1 MRPATFEPEQIIEA
15 GRALQAEGRNI
26 TGFALRNRIGGGNPT
41 RLRQI
46 WDEYQAS
53 QHAAESLPVTELPA
67 EIAEEVKAVSTALAE
82 RLTHLVTKLNDKAVR
97 AAEYRVTEITRTAAE
112 QAAQAEQEFAD
123 AARTVECLEGK
134 LEELQAGNE
143 QLTQTL
149 REERLLRRQ
158 QEVELARLK
167 ERLVAAE
174 QTARQNEE
182 RYQEQKTTLQ
192 EALDIEQQQL
202 KSMREDLL
210 KRLEKASA
218 EANEHAEE
226 LKSER
231 DKVNTLLS
239 RLETRENA
247 LAQERQHH
255 QATRDTLQQQLE
267 QVGADLHDRT
277 SEIAIERDRV
287 STLTSRLES
296 QEKTSILQQQ
306 RMEREIEKLADR
318 CTRLEKQ
325 RDDALLEVTRE
336 KEAIAALRGE
346 TDALQ
351 RQNQSLMAALA
362 GNKQTGGQN
371 A

>member
-134 LEELQAGNE
+134 LDELQAGNE

-149 REERLLRRQ
+149 REERLLHRQ

-192 EALDIEQQQL
+192 EALDTEQQQL

-210 KRLEKASA
+210 KRLEQASA

-318 CTRLEKQ
+318 CTQLEKQ
-325 RDDALLEVTRE
+325 RDDALLEVTKE

>member
-1 MRPATFEPEQIIEA
+1 
-15 GRALQAEGRNI
+15 
-26 TGFALRNRIGGGNPT
+26 
-41 RLRQI
+41 
-46 WDEYQAS
+46 
-53 QHAAESLPVTELPA
+53 
-67 EIAEEVKAVSTALAE
+67 
-82 RLTHLVTKLNDKAVR
+82 
-97 AAEYRVTEITRTAAE
+97 
-112 QAAQAEQEFAD
+112 
-123 AARTVECLEGK
+123 
-134 LEELQAGNE
+134 
-143 QLTQTL
+143 
-149 REERLLRRQ
+149 
-158 QEVELARLK
+158 
-167 ERLVAAE
+167 
-174 QTARQNEE
+174 
-182 RYQEQKTTLQ
+182 
-192 EALDIEQQQL
+192 
-202 KSMREDLL
+202 
-210 KRLEKASA
+210 
-218 EANEHAEE
+218 
-226 LKSER
+226 
-231 DKVNTLLS
+231 
-239 RLETRENA
+239 
-247 LAQERQHH
+247 
-255 QATRDTLQQQLE
+255 E